1 MSRLILIPHLGSGG
15 AERVAVNLF
24 RALGFEGVITFENRV
39 AYDLPSE
46 KVECIESPASD
57 SLTKK
62 FLNFPVRFWKIRA
75 IKKKFGSRLTL
86 SFLEPANLFNVL
98 TKSSTERV
106 VLSFRGH
113 YSNDISHSPFWGRG
127 ITKYLVV
134 FLYKIAFRLFYNRAD
149 LMVAVSHS
157 ARKDLVENF
166 HLDPRKIEVIYNPVF
181 LDEVVSRSGEGLGEH
196 EILFKFPT

>member
-75 IKKKFGSRLTL
+75 IKK
-86 SFLEPANLFNVL
+86 
-98 TKSSTERV
+98 
-106 VLSFRGH
+106 
-113 YSNDISHSPFWGRG
+113 
-127 ITKYLVV
+127 
-134 FLYKIAFRLFYNRAD
+134 
-149 LMVAVSHS
+149 
-157 ARKDLVENF
+157 
-166 HLDPRKIEVIYNPVF
+166 
-181 LDEVVSRSGEGLGEH
+181 
-196 EILFKFPT
+196 